1 MKKVTQKSLSKQEDP
16 VDKLDYSK
24 NELDFKL
31 DHIEGTPFTAKWEK
45 DKGTTIGIGTYALTK
60 PLKTQ
65 KEVDDWLNEVTLG
78 KVTQLII
85 TIIDMNNKNKIQ
97 ITE

>member
-1 MKKVTQKSLSKQEDP
+1 MKKVTQKLSSKQENQA
-16 VDKLDYSK
+16 DKLDYSK
-24 NELDFKL
+24 NELEYKL
-31 DHIEGTPFTAKWEK
+31 DHVEGTPFTTKWEK
-45 DKGTTIGIGTYALTK
+45 GKGTTIGIGTYALTK